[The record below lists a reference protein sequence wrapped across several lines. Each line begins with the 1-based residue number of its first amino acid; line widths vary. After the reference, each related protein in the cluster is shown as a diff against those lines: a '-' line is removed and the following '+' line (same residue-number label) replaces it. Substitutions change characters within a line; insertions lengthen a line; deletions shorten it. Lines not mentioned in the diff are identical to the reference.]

1 MTNKLLAVYNTCG
14 IFKNPKQSAEYIRSI
29 SSILEQDLPGVQV
42 VMSSCLNEQG
52 TRDTVREFFEEAIS
66 YNYIDEVL
74 PVNATFNHSVYQSV
88 KRFGEFDSYL
98 YIDSGIKLPKTNIL
112 SNMYQTLNSGP
123 YSLVYTL
130 VENDLAPR
138 HLIDKLLANTDNVKA
153 VTKEANTSLGF
164 QKEDVFLESLGDS
177 DNPNEIVIPVGEAI
191 NGHFELF
198 SNEYYKAY
206 GQRLVPDIF
215 ASYCTESVYSFM
227 CAALGKN
234 WVIDPRNMLEHLKSL
249 DVASAGFAPHG
260 QFPAHIKPHQ
270 HLFRSPKTIES
281 ICEEGYPLGFGYEE
295 CNGVLMH
302 DPEQYD
308 DNGFCTNKDLQQFL
322 KDNMFLKK
330 DQLDYDNIK
339 SEFIE

>member
-29 SSILEQDLPGVQV
+29 SSLLEQDLPGVQV
-42 VMSSCLNEQG
+42 VMSSCLNDEG
-52 TRDTVREFFEEAIS
+52 TRNTVREFFEEAIS

-74 PVNATFNHSVYQSV
+74 PVNATFNHTVYQSV
-88 KRFGEFDSYL
+88 KRFDEFDSYL
-98 YIDSGIKLPKTNIL
+98 YIDSGIKLPKNNVF
-112 SNMYQTLNSGP
+112 SNLYQTLNSGP
-123 YSLVYTL
+123 YSLVSTL
-130 VENDLAPR
+130 VENDFAPR
-138 HLIDKLLANTDNVKA
+138 HLIDELLSSTNVKGIKKS
-153 VTKEANTSLGF
+153 TNIPGF
-164 QKEDVFLESLGDS
+164 GVDDIFLEAS
-177 DNPNEIVIPVGEAI
+177 DDVETTGEIVIPVGKAI

-206 GQRLVPDIF
+206 GERLVPDIF

-227 CAALGKN
+227 CAALGTN

-260 QFPAHIKPHQ
+260 QFPAHLKPHQ
-270 HLFRSPKTIES
+270 HLFRSPKPIEQ

-295 CNGVLMH
+295 CNGVLIH
-302 DPEQYD
+302 DPDQYD
-308 DNGFCTNKDLQQFL
+308 ANGFCRNEKLQEFL

-330 DQLDYDNIK
+330 EQLDYDNVK